1 MNTGSVHHVLDEL
14 PQRKLNPIFLNL
26 TPHLILTSK
35 VGIVGV
41 VLEIFG
47 YVQHSTF
54 CVLGKFKKELEFEF
68 RNFRNIFREGK
79 EYENKR
85 E

>member
-26 TPHLILTSK
+26 IPHLIHTSK

-54 CVLGKFKKELEFEF
+54 CVLGRFKKDLKFEF
-68 RNFRNIFREGK
+68 KNFRNIFEEGK

>member
-1 MNTGSVHHVLDEL
+1 MNTGSVYHVLDEL

-26 TPHLILTSK
+26 IPHWTHINR
-35 VGIVGV
+35 VGIFGM
-41 VLEIFG
+41 VLEIIG
-47 YVQHSTF
+47 DVQHSTF
-54 CVLGKFKKELEFEF
+54 CALGKFKKELEFEF